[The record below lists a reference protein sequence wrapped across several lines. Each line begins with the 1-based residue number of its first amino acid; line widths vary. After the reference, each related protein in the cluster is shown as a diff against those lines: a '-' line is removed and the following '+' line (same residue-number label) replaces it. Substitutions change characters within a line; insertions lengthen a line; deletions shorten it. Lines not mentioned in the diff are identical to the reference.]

1 MRFNRSVFRAIIFVL
16 LSILA
21 LTSSLF
27 AQDNREFSSLG
38 TSYYTVVY
46 PDQEQGLRF
55 GEELEAPSFE
65 KPFFTVY
72 RTYGGSIRTL
82 EFTFQDHSF
91 RINIP
96 NVRLEQYRVETDR
109 NSYDLLFLNEE
120 DIYIIEHYHRNQLTS
135 SVYYDQTGSRIYS
148 LQKDEDNLSVVKYFK
163 QDNLVLEL
171 FFEDEEWTGFQ
182 FYIYENG
189 ILRKSIN
196 ASVEF
201 VNIIQYYDPLG
212 REEKM
217 EVYRAGELYQVYSF
231 NTEGDIVSVMV
242 YASPNNREILRQF
255 THHQLENLEIQE
267 DGEIVMEFRRN
278 PQETQEEEMENELQ
292 SPEDTDTA
300 NEANGQ
306 ILQIEAGNSAES
318 DEITDETQEDQDIQ
332 LANYHEYVFHRFG
345 QEDLRIYINPSGF
358 VLGDIRF
365 NPDFTDQEA
374 VIELSKV
381 DTITGCYTAAL
392 VDYTNEVS
400 KGEEI
405 DIIAGSYYQEITDNY
420 NNQEP
425 SQLVFPQ
432 VESEEETDY
441 EDESQQS
448 NGALE

>member
-1 MRFNRSVFRAIIFVL
+1 LSFNQSVFWGIIIVL
-16 LSILA
+16 LTILPITDSI
-21 LTSSLF
+21 F
-27 AQDNREFSSLG
+27 AQDNREYSSLG
-38 TSYYTVVY
+38 TSYYTLVY

-82 EFTFQDHSF
+82 EFTYQDHSF

-148 LQKDEDNLSVVKYFK
+148 LQKDENHLSVVKYFK

-217 EVYRAGELYQVYSF
+217 EVYRGGELYQVYSF
-231 NTEGDIVSVMV
+231 NMEGDIVSVMV

-255 THHQLENLEIQE
+255 TNHQLENLEIQE
-267 DGEIVMEFRRN
+267 DGEIVLEFRRN
-278 PQETQEEEMENELQ
+278 PQESQEEEMENEAQ
-292 SPEDTDTA
+292 STEDADTA
-300 NEANGQ
+300 NGDSEQ
-306 ILQIEAGNSAES
+306 VVQIEVGDSNENQGITAET
-318 DEITDETQEDQDIQ
+318 EEEEGIQ
-332 LANYHEYVFHRFG
+332 LANYYEYIFHRFG

-365 NPDFTDQEA
+365 NPDFADQEA

-405 DIIAGSYYQEITDNY
+405 DIIAGSYYQEITDSY
-420 NNQEP
+420 NNQNS
-425 SQLVFPQ
+425 SQLIFPQ
-432 VESEEETDY
+432 FESEEETDN
-441 EDESQQS
+441 EDESQES
-448 NGALE
+448 NGAVE